1 MPFDRDALRRYLLGE
16 SAESDADRLE
26 RDYFAREETLEA
38 VAEAE
43 ENLIDDYLTMR
54 LTPADRQRF
63 ESHYLASPV
72 HRKRV
77 AFVRS
82 LRVRSARSTQTTRPR
97 TARLAPLMSLAAA
110 MVVALMGGWF
120 WQRGAVPGA
129 GSTATVTLPSIMLR
143 DGGETP
149 EARLGAATITLVVRF
164 EAGTLPAP
172 PPLVAVIRTVEGV
185 EVWRGPAVPIEASAG
200 QVPALLA
207 STDVPAAAL
216 ASGDYVVVLFTR
228 ADGMPREL
236 QRSTLR
242 VVRE

>member
-1 MPFDRDALRRYLLGE
+1 MKPMPFDRDALRRYLLGE
-16 SAESDADRLE
+16 SAESDAERLE
-26 RDYFAREETLEA
+26 RDYFAREEALEA

-43 ENLIDDYLTMR
+43 EDLIDDYLTMR
-54 LTPADRQRF
+54 LAPAARQRF

-77 AFVRS
+77 AFVRG
-82 LRVRSARSTQTTRPR
+82 LRARSARPR
-97 TARLAPLMSLAAA
+97 IARLAPLMSLAAA

-120 WQRGAVPGA
+120 WQRGALPGA
-129 GSTATVTLPSIMLR
+129 GSTATVTLPAIMLR

-149 EARLGAATITLVVRF
+149 EARLGAATSTMVVRF

-172 PPLVAVIRTVEGV
+172 PPLDAVIRTVEGV

-200 QVPALLA
+200 QVPPLLA
-207 STDVPAAAL
+207 STDVPASAL

-228 ADGMPREL
+228 AGGTPREL